1 MMVDDDPVQ
10 IWRPYLQQLPAHHD
24 PSSFILANLEDQFLN
39 GVPRVLT
46 RRNETHV
53 RVTDV
58 YDDHRATKL
67 HTNSKSLQD
76 FLTNDSTIPNGLNI
90 RIMSIY
96 SSATIAPLEITP
108 LSMAL
113 LLERYAVHPSFV
125 QVLLSFGKNVHISEA
140 GNSLLCVNERDN
152 DTYVS
157 YQLNYVENTGRRLIP
172 WSWRHT
178 GVYHHRRQPSQNEK
192 GYDFFILLHPNEDSI
207 SDKRILNGLG
217 IFEDSRLQPGLNR
230 NEARDQSILVHSLVL
245 SSFICNW
252 RWYLQYLGDRFEKY
266 NNKALVDL
274 PDESTPRES
283 YKTVSELRNLND
295 FALRAHICCRG
306 NLDLV
311 DALKPVIASSLGRRT
326 LDSAGQTLPGCEVLL
341 LALQSYIQSCEELI
355 PRMRNAI
362 DLAGYTLSLHNQLET
377 ARVERELRDLTSSL
391 KRLQEDNMND
401 SAAVKVITFVSAI
414 YLPGSFIVSLY
425 GMNFFIFDEDLRQI
439 VIAKDF
445 WVFLATWLP
454 LTLVTGLIYVL
465 IVWFDAWWKR
475 KPFRFF
481 RRPGK
486 EDMSEPEMQVGKDF
500 ANE

>member
-1 MMVDDDPVQ
+1 MTVDDDPLQ
-10 IWRPYLQQLPAHHD
+10 TWRPYLQQLPAHHD
-24 PSSFILANLEDQFLN
+24 PSSVNLADLENHLLN

-46 RRNETHV
+46 RRNEIHV

-67 HTNSKSLQD
+67 HRDLESLQC
-76 FLTNDSTIPNGLNI
+76 FFNTESAIPDGLNI
-90 RIMSIY
+90 RILSIY
-96 SSATIAPLEITP
+96 SSASILPLKITP
-108 LSMAL
+108 LFMAL
-113 LLERYAVHPSFV
+113 LLERYVVHPSFI
-125 QVLLSFGKNVHISEA
+125 QVLLSFGRNIHISEA
-140 GNSLLCVNERDN
+140 GNSLLCVDEREN
-152 DTYVS
+152 DAYVS
-157 YQLNYVENTGRRLIP
+157 YQLNYVEKTNRRLIP

-178 GVYHHRRQPSQNEK
+178 GVYHHRHQSSEHQR
-192 GYDFFILLHPNEDSI
+192 GYDFFILLHPNETSVPDE
-207 SDKRILNGLG
+207 RILDGLG
-217 IFEDSRLQPGLNR
+217 VFEEPRMKTGLSQ
-230 NEARDQSILVHSLVL
+230 NEARNQSILVHSLVL

-252 RWYLQYLGDRFEKY
+252 RWYLRYLGDQFEDF
-266 NNKALVDL
+266 NNRALVDL

-295 FALRAHICCRG
+295 FALRAHVCCRG

-311 DALKPVIASSLGRRT
+311 RALKPVIASSLGRRAT
-326 LDSAGQTLPGCEVLL
+326 ESTRQALSGCETLS
-341 LALQSYIQSCEELI
+341 LALEGYIKSCEELI

-377 ARVERELRDLTSSL
+377 ARVDRELRDLTSSL
-391 KRLQEDNMND
+391 KRLQEDNLDD

-425 GMNFFIFDEDLRQI
+425 GMNFFVFDEDSRQI

-481 RRPGK
+481 ERPGK
-486 EDMSEPEMQVGKDF
+486 RDVSKPEMQVGKEF

>member
-1 MMVDDDPVQ
+1 MTVDDDPVQ

-46 RRNETHV
+46 RRNETRV

-76 FLTNDSTIPNGLNI
+76 FLTNDSAIPNGLNI
-90 RIMSIY
+90 RVVSIY

-113 LLERYAVHPSFV
+113 LLERYAVHPSFI
-125 QVLLSFGKNVHISEA
+125 QVLLSFGRNVHISEA
-140 GNSLLCVNERDN
+140 GNSLLWVNERDN

-178 GVYHHRRQPSQNEK
+178 GVYHHRRQPSQNEN
-192 GYDFFILLHPNEDSI
+192 GYDFFILLHPNQDSI
-207 SDKRILNGLG
+207 ADKRILNGLG
-217 IFEDSRLQPGLNR
+217 IFEDSRLQPGLSR
-230 NEARDQSILVHSLVL
+230 NEAEDQSILVHSLVL

-252 RWYLQYLGDRFEKY
+252 RWYLRYLGDRFEEY
-266 NNKALVDL
+266 NDRTLVDL

-295 FALRAHICCRG
+295 FALRTHICCRG
-306 NLDLV
+306 NLGLV
-311 DALKPVIASSLGRRT
+311 SALKPVIASSLGRRT
-326 LDSAGQTLPGCEVLL
+326 LDSAGQALPGCEALL
-341 LALQSYIQSCEELI
+341 LALQGCIKSCEELI
-355 PRMRNAI
+355 PRMKNAI

-377 ARVERELRDLTSSL
+377 ASLDRELRDLTSSL

-425 GMNFFIFDEDLRQI
+425 GMNFFVFDEDLRQI

-445 WVFLATWLP
+445 WVFLATWIP
-454 LTLVTGLIYVL
+454 LTLITGLIYVL

-481 RRPGK
+481 QRPGK
-486 EDMSEPEMQVGKDF
+486 EAMSEPEMQVGKEF
-500 ANE
+500 SNE